1 MYIHELVRHIFPGTA
16 PLAVE
21 RVMQG
26 GSTWVYRV
34 HRCGETFYLR
44 ILPEADASFA
54 PEVFAHQR
62 LHARGVHVPEVVYF
76 EHRNA
81 LVGHSI
87 MVTTE
92 MAGTAVGYNQDRSSR
107 RRVLVEA
114 GAELAISTSVPVD
127 GFGWVQRRSER
138 VDRLQGEYA
147 SCAAWLQQDTE
158 PAIAALQHAS
168 IVRKKDAQALHDA
181 LRHAT
186 TLFADQP
193 AHLAHGDFD
202 PTHIFHDHGTY
213 TGIIDWGEI
222 RGTPR
227 WYDVGHFAIENTDLL
242 PHLLD
247 GYCSTTSITAHDWQ
261 QINMWSLL
269 IAVRRSGRRWRK
281 YPGQV
286 YKPDV
291 EAIQHGLQTLDYM

>member
-1 MYIHELVRHIFPGTA
+1 VHHIFPGTA

-21 RVMQG
+21 RVTQG

-34 HRCGETFYLR
+34 RRHDGTLYLR
-44 ILPEADASFA
+44 ILPEAEDSFS
-54 PEVFAHQR
+54 PEVFIHRR
-62 LHARGVHVPEVVYF
+62 LHALGVHVPEVVYF

-92 MAGTAVGYNQDRSSR
+92 IAGTAVGYNQDRSSR

-114 GAELAISTSVPVD
+114 GAELAISTSVSVD
-127 GFGWVQRRSER
+127 GFGWVRRDSEP
-138 VDRLQGEYA
+138 VDRLQGNHA
-147 SCAAWLQQDTE
+147 SCAAWLRQDTE
-158 PAIAALQHAS
+158 PAIAALQQAS
-168 IVRKKDAQALHDA
+168 IVRKEDAQALHDA
-181 LRHAT
+181 LRQAI

-213 TGIIDWGEI
+213 TGIIDWGEL

-227 WYDVGHFAIENTDLL
+227 WYDVGHFAIENADLL
-242 PHLLD
+242 PELLD
-247 GYCSTTSITAHDWQ
+247 GYCGTASITPHDWQ

-286 YKPDV
+286 YQPDV
-291 EAIQHGLQTLDYM
+291 EAIQRGLQTLD